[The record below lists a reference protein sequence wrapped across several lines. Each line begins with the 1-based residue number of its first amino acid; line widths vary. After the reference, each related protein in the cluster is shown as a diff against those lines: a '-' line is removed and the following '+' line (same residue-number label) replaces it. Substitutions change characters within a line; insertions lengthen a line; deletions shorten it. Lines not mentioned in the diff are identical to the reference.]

1 MGFREV
7 FNFFFI
13 GFIKGNNNLDI
24 LFYEN
29 SFIKCSVGN
38 ISLNLIIDTS
48 SSYIIIFD
56 SYKSEYKEKKY
67 KYNKSNLSFLKSNI
81 KLNFNNIYGNFS
93 GLLSK
98 DEFIFDLNIGNN
110 TKFKSEFYFLLSR
123 SYNSEFIPKNIDGII
138 GLSINMNDNDIY
150 KNMSLL
156 LKMKEN
162 NLIQNLIYSFDF
174 KQSKMIFGNIE
185 NYTQIYNITSIDL
198 NSFTKNEEDK
208 FLPIKYFTSIGI
220 EIYKNNE
227 NKNIRINNT
236 FIPIND
242 NLDDGIILSPDESE
256 NPNLKQYFKFLIFK
270 FFSVHN
276 KRNFSYKKYYLNNT
290 FSDTN
295 NNDILSYFIFGK
307 KKLYY
312 QYNWTFISKNNI
324 HCLSLATITLLKD
337 NIWNIN
343 PKNAFN
349 MELIS
354 FDYDMNKIH
363 IVNSKYFPD
372 LIYEFKINLIK
383 LIISIIDILLIFAI
397 FHLYSLKLKIKQFKK
412 EKFKKIGIEFTKY

>member
-1 MGFREV
+1 MGFRD
-7 FNFFFI
+7 FLFFFFI
-13 GFIKGNNNLDI
+13 GFIQGKNNFDI
-24 LFYEN
+24 LLYEN
-29 SFIKCSVGN
+29 SYIKCRVGN

-56 SYKSEYKEKKY
+56 SYKSEFKWKKY
-67 KYNKSNLSFLKSNI
+67 KSNKSNLSFAKSNI

-98 DEFIFDLNIGNN
+98 DEFIFDLNN

-123 SYNSEFIPKNIDGII
+123 SYESEFIPKNIDGII
-138 GLSINMNDNDIY
+138 GLSNNMNDNDIY

-174 KQSKMIFGNIE
+174 KNDKIIFGNIE
-185 NYTQIYNITSIDL
+185 NYTKIYNITSIDL
-198 NSFTKNEEDK
+198 NSFIKNEEDK
-208 FLPIKYFTSIGI
+208 FLPIKYFSSIGI
-220 EIYKNNE
+220 EI
-227 NKNIRINNT
+227 NKNYENINFQINNT

-256 NPNLKQYFKFLIFK
+256 NPKLKDYFKFLILK
-270 FFSVHN
+270 FFSKHN
-276 KRNFSYKKYYLNNT
+276 KKNFSYIKYYLNNT

-295 NNDILSYFIFGK
+295 NNHILSYFILGK
-307 KKLYY
+307 NKLYY
-312 QYNWTFISKNNI
+312 PYDWFFISKNNSQ
-324 HCLSLATITLLKD
+324 CLSLATITSLKY

-354 FDYDMNKIH
+354 FDYEMNKIH
-363 IVNSKYFPD
+363 IINSKYFPD

-383 LIISIIDILLIFAI
+383 LIIFIIDILLIFSI
-397 FHLYSLKLKIKQFKK
+397 FHLFTLKQQIKQFKK
-412 EKFKKIGIEFTKY
+412 EKSKKIGIEFTRF

>member
-1 MGFREV
+1 MV
-7 FNFFFI
+7 FGEFLDFFFI
-13 GFIKGNNNLDI
+13 GLTQVKCNLDI
-24 LFYEN
+24 LIYEN
-29 SFIKCSVGN
+29 SYIKCSVGN

-56 SYKSEYKEKKY
+56 SYKYEYQGKKY
-67 KYNKSNLSFLKSNI
+67 KYNERNLAFRKSNI

-98 DEFIFDLNIGNN
+98 DEFIFDLNMENN
-110 TKFKSEFYFLLSR
+110 IKFKSEFYFLLSR
-123 SYNSEFIPKNIDGII
+123 SYEYEFLPKNIDGII
-138 GLSINMNDNDIY
+138 GLSVNMNDNDIY

-162 NLIQNLIYSFDF
+162 NLIQNLVYSFDF
-174 KQSKMIFGNIE
+174 NKEKIIFGNIE
-185 NYTQIYNITSIDL
+185 NYTQIYNKTTIDL
-198 NSFTKNEEDK
+198 NSFIKNEEDK
-208 FLPIKYFTSIGI
+208 FLPIKYFSSIGI
-220 EIYKNNE
+220 KIYKNNE

-324 HCLSLATITLLKD
+324 HCLSLATITSLKD

-354 FDYDMNKIH
+354 FDYDMKKIH
-363 IVNSKYFPD
+363 IINSIYFAD

-383 LIISIIDILLIFAI
+383 LIIGIIDILLIFSI
-397 FHLYSLKLKIKQFKK
+397 LYLYSLKLKIKEFKK
-412 EKFKKIGIEFTKY
+412 QKSKKIGTEFTEF

>member
-1 MGFREV
+1 M
-7 FNFFFI
+7 
-13 GFIKGNNNLDI
+13 
-24 LFYEN
+24 
-29 SFIKCSVGN
+29 
-38 ISLNLIIDTS
+38 
-48 SSYIIIFD
+48 
-56 SYKSEYKEKKY
+56 
-67 KYNKSNLSFLKSNI
+67 
-81 KLNFNNIYGNFS
+81 
-93 GLLSK
+93 
-98 DEFIFDLNIGNN
+98 
-110 TKFKSEFYFLLSR
+110 
-123 SYNSEFIPKNIDGII
+123 
-138 GLSINMNDNDIY
+138 
-150 KNMSLL
+150 
-156 LKMKEN
+156 
-162 NLIQNLIYSFDF
+162 
-174 KQSKMIFGNIE
+174 
-185 NYTQIYNITSIDL
+185 
-198 NSFTKNEEDK
+198 NSFTTNEEDK
-208 FLPIKYFTSIGI
+208 FLPIKYFSSIGI

-324 HCLSLATITLLKD
+324 HCLSLATITSLKD